1 MPVLDQSTNRQA
13 ALYLSKMRTPSSV
26 SSIITDLD
34 SSNSSSSSV
43 SRLKGVPGLSDRRHG
58 SMHKGAM
65 KAYV

>member
-34 SSNSSSSSV
+34 SNSSSSSV

-58 SMHKGAM
+58 SMHKGAR